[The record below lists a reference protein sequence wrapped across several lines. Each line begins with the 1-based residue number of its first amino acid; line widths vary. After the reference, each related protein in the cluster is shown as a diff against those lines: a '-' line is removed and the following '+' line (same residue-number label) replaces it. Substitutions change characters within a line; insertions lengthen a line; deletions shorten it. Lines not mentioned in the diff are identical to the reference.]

1 MNVNSGRLLSK
12 VKVIVVPSAQL
23 TFSSRPPASEV
34 LTAYLQQCKEP
45 PWTSYFVKYSSVK
58 DDQFGRSNF
67 NWKVGRSNYQ
77 ILRTG
82 CFPYIKYH
90 CSRKEEEDL
99 SSSDK
104 FMRVIKIANLGIPC
118 LLYGLA
124 AIMLIRHEETVHTSK
139 GPVTIYFLLP
149 EHKGSLH

>member
-1 MNVNSGRLLSK
+1 MYRENLRLLNK
-12 VKVIVVPSAQL
+12 FRRLIVSIAYYSTKPTS
-23 TFSSRPPASEV
+23 SEV
-34 LTAYLQQCKEP
+34 LTSYLVQCKEP

-58 DDQFGRSNF
+58 DDQFGMSNF
-67 NWKVGRSNYQ
+67 NWKVGKSNYQ

-90 CSRKEEEDL
+90 CSKKEAEDL
-99 SSSDK
+99 KSSDK

-118 LLYGLA
+118 LLYGIA
-124 AIMLIRHEETVHTSK
+124 ATILIRHSEVVNTSK

-149 EHKGSLH
+149 EHKGSLY